1 MRDSRPPPWGDTRF
15 SLVKTERLRL
25 RRLRFEFNI
34 VVEVEVAVAQYFRWD
49 SVYIFRVLGTG
60 GRGLEK
66 RAGAQAAISRF
77 SPALE
82 TAER

>member
-49 SVYIFRVLGTG
+49 SVYIFRVP
-60 GRGLEK
+60 
-66 RAGAQAAISRF
+66 S
-77 SPALE
+77 
-82 TAER
+82 